1 MLNVNACITGKH
13 NIYMQLSGIQECG
26 GQHLYEGAPLGPVPQ
41 NSGEH
46 AVRERFINSLPKLN

>member
-41 NSGEH
+41 NPGEH
-46 AVRERFINSLPKLN
+46 AVRE